1 MGRET
6 KRKRMGN
13 RKGKPGPER
22 GIAAQPSGTWALQGA
37 LAIQGKN
44 IHLCLR
50 QHRILGHWSA
60 YQFPLR
66 SVTRILMGG

>member
-50 QHRILGHWSA
+50 QHRILGH
-60 YQFPLR
+60 
-66 SVTRILMGG
+66 